1 MPMLRKGQ
9 FEKPSKI
16 AKLLVQLNKT
26 EKQANY

>member
-9 FEKPSKI
+9 FEKTSKT

-26 EKQANY
+26 EKHTNY